1 GHGVKLLKQARLI
14 IHKALKEVFTQA
26 HIHARFPV
34 IEAAALQYTRYEV
47 LDTYAQVED
56 SIRFQRQPING
67 ANPTGIGTTY
77 NGTSHEGIN
86 IAVGEY
92 DKACPQGRE
101 NLTLKAVYKVGG
113 VEKVERD
120 WTKRVPLFCLFET
133 SSHQL

>member
-1 GHGVKLLKQARLI
+1 MHYECLPLRQERQDSLLQLLINTLDRLARVDYLEAVFFGHGVKLLKQARLI
-14 IHKALKEVFTQA
+14 INKAIKEVFTEA

-92 DKACPQGRE
+92 DKA
-101 NLTLKAVYKVGG
+101 
-113 VEKVERD
+113 
-120 WTKRVPLFCLFET
+120 
-133 SSHQL
+133 